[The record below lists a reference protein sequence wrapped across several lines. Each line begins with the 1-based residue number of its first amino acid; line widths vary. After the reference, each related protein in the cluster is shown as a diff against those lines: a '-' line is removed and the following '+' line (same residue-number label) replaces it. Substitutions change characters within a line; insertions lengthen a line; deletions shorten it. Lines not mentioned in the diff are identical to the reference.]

1 MKEIYLSNGKNIVL
15 VDDEDHNWLKK
26 YKWHLHSNGY
36 AKSTI
41 KSKSKRMHRLIMNE
55 PAGFDIDHIDHN
67 KLNNQK
73 NNLRIVTRSQNMMN
87 RLKGKN
93 CSSIYKGVCWKRE
106 INKWSVQIMIDN
118 KYIHIGVFKIEE
130 EAAVA
135 YNKAAIKLFGE
146 YANLNEV
153 K

>member
-1 MKEIYLSNGKNIVL
+1 
-15 VDDEDHNWLKK
+15 
-26 YKWHLHSNGY
+26 
-36 AKSTI
+36 
-41 KSKSKRMHRLIMNE
+41 MHRLLMNE

-93 CSSIYKGVCWKRE
+93 CSSIYKGVCWKGE

-130 EAAVA
+130 EAALA
-135 YNKAAIKLFGE
+135 YNKKAKELFGE
-146 YANLNEV
+146 YAYLNEV
-153 K
+153 EL